1 MNEEINASDEALFEK
16 LARFVAKKKMTAPAI
31 LFLES
36 TKPLNFI
43 GSQFLV
49 VLGPLVKVFF
59 NIAEYDRIVELME
72 KRENVERLICA
83 IEKQAQVE
91 KS

>member
-1 MNEEINASDEALFEK
+1 MNEEFNEKDQALFDR
-16 LARFVAKKKMTAPAI
+16 LAEFVVKRKMAAPAI

-43 GSQFLV
+43 GSQFLI
-49 VLGPLVKVFF
+49 VLGPLIKVFF

-72 KRENVERLICA
+72 KRDNVERLICT
-83 IEKQAQVE
+83 IEKRSAR
-91 KS
+91 

>member
-1 MNEEINASDEALFEK
+1 MSEEFNEKDQALFDR
-16 LARFVAKKKMTAPAI
+16 LADFVIRRKMTAPAI

-49 VLGPLVKVFF
+49 VMGPLIKIFF

-72 KRENVERLICA
+72 KRENVE
-83 IEKQAQVE
+83 
-91 KS
+91 

>member
-1 MNEEINASDEALFEK
+1 MSEEFNEKDQALFDR
-16 LARFVAKKKMTAPAI
+16 LADFVIRRKMTAPAI

-49 VLGPLVKVFF
+49 VMGPLIKIFF

-72 KRENVERLICA
+72 KRENVERLICS
-83 IEKQAQVE
+83 IEKRAEQ
-91 KS
+91 

>member
-1 MNEEINASDEALFEK
+1 MSEEFNEKDQALFDK
-16 LARFVAKKKMTAPAI
+16 LADFVVKRKMSAPAI

-36 TKPLNFI
+36 SKPLNFI

-49 VLGPLVKVFF
+49 VLGPLIKVFF

-72 KRENVERLICA
+72 KRDNVERLICS
-83 IEKQAQVE
+83 IEKRAEQ
-91 KS
+91 

>member
-1 MNEEINASDEALFEK
+1 MNEEFNEKDQALFDR
-16 LARFVAKKKMTAPAI
+16 LADFVIRRKMTAPAI

-49 VLGPLVKVFF
+49 VMGPLIKIFF

-72 KRENVERLICA
+72 KRENVERLICS
-83 IEKQAQVE
+83 IEKRAEQ
-91 KS
+91 

>member
-1 MNEEINASDEALFEK
+1 MNLEFTEQDQALFDK
-16 LARFVAKKKMTAPAI
+16 LASFVVKRKMAAPAI

-49 VLGPLVKVFF
+49 VLGPMIKIFF
-59 NIAEYDRIVELME
+59 NIVEYDRIVELME
-72 KRENVERLICA
+72 KRDNVERLICT
-83 IEKQAQVE
+83 IEKHAAH
-91 KS
+91 

>member
-1 MNEEINASDEALFEK
+1 MSEEFNEKDQALFDK
-16 LARFVAKKKMTAPAI
+16 LADFVIRRKMTAPAI

-49 VLGPLVKVFF
+49 VMGPLIKVFF

-72 KRENVERLICA
+72 KRENVERLICS
-83 IEKQAQVE
+83 IEKRSEQ
-91 KS
+91 

>member
-1 MNEEINASDEALFEK
+1 MNEEFNEKYEALFNR
-16 LARFVAKKKMTAPAI
+16 LAEFVVKRKMAAPAI

-49 VLGPLVKVFF
+49 VLGPLIKVFF
-59 NIAEYDRIVELME
+59 NVTEFDRIVELME
-72 KRENVERLICA
+72 KRDNVERLICA
-83 IEKQAQVE
+83 IEKCAQ
-91 KS
+91 K

>member
-1 MNEEINASDEALFEK
+1 MSEEFNEKDQALFDK
-16 LARFVAKKKMTAPAI
+16 LADFVIRRKMTAPAI

-49 VLGPLVKVFF
+49 VMGPLIKVFF

-72 KRENVERLICA
+72 KRENVERLICS
-83 IEKQAQVE
+83 IEKRAEQ
-91 KS
+91 

>member
-1 MNEEINASDEALFEK
+1 MSGEFNEKDQALFDK
-16 LARFVAKKKMTAPAI
+16 LADFVTKRKMTAPAI

-49 VLGPLVKVFF
+49 VLGPLIKVFF

-72 KRENVERLICA
+72 KRENVERLICS
-83 IEKQAQVE
+83 IEKRAE
-91 KS
+91 R

>member
-1 MNEEINASDEALFEK
+1 MREEFNEKDQALFDK
-16 LARFVAKKKMTAPAI
+16 LADFVIRRKMTAPAI

-49 VLGPLVKVFF
+49 VMGPLIKVFF

-72 KRENVERLICA
+72 KRENVERLICS
-83 IEKQAQVE
+83 IEKRSEQ
-91 KS
+91 